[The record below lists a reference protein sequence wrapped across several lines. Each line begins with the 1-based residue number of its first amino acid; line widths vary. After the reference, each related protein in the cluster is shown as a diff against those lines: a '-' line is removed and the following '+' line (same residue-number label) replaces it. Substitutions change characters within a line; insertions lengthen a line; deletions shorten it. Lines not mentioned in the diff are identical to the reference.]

1 MTALELISLAN
12 QALFVGLFVVVLRQ
26 ALRQPTRAA
35 VDTALLFGSIA
46 ALVLVSR
53 VTELTG
59 TSDAPLVVPVIL
71 LLLNLAPYA
80 MIRLVADF
88 SPTPRWIQVAGAVA
102 FIGIAALGFAITT
115 QPQLVELAIIAWFL
129 AVGGYAATAF
139 LRESSR
145 TRGITQRRM
154 TAVAA
159 GAILFIGAIVVV
171 FVNALVGGEGAFLG
185 IVGQVAALAAVIAF
199 FLGFA
204 PPSWIRRAWRE
215 PDLRGFLERS
225 VRLVGISDERSVIT
239 ELQQSAAA
247 AFGAT
252 GASIGVSDGER
263 PVLRYV
269 SRDGEWAEYPDD
281 AFIAGRAFQEQRR
294 VVALDAAAADPA
306 NAETYERNMARTVI
320 AAPITTEDRRIGA
333 LAIYA
338 ERAPIFVEE
347 DLWLIEL
354 LANHTA
360 VLLEARDLARHAS
373 DLQAR
378 EDAARLKEEFL
389 SAAAHDLRTPLTVV
403 LGQAE
408 LLERR
413 LARDPTAPVDATGV
427 ARIANEARR
436 LRDLISEMLDAQRLQ
451 QPGAAMDRRTLDLRR
466 VVEAVRDRQLEQG
479 RAILVSE
486 PATPILSSID
496 RMRMEQVLDNLV
508 ENALKYSTGV
518 ELPEIR
524 IWEEGPE
531 GLFAVVD
538 HGVGIPDAERDRIF
552 ERFYRASNAQSITD
566 TGMGLGLYICR
577 RIVEEHGGRIWVEPT
592 AGGGSTLTVAL
603 PLAAAALGEPEVSA
617 TEPSWN
623 IQPGAEAAADA

>member
-12 QALFVGLFVVVLRQ
+12 QALFVGLFVVVLRH
-26 ALRQPTRAA
+26 ALRQRTRAT

-46 ALVLVSR
+46 ALVLITR
-53 VTELTG
+53 LTDLTG
-59 TSDAPLVVPVIL
+59 TGDAPLVLPLIL

-88 SPTPRWIQVAGAVA
+88 SGTARWIQVAGAVA
-102 FIGIAALGFAITT
+102 YVGIAALGFAISA

-129 AVGGYAATAF
+129 SVGGYAATAF
-139 LRESSR
+139 LRESGR

-171 FVNALVGGEGAFLG
+171 FVNALVGGEGALLG
-185 IVGQVAALAAVIAF
+185 IVGQVAALAAVVAF

-225 VRLVGISDERSVIT
+225 VRLVGVSDERSVIT

-252 GASIGVSDGER
+252 GASIGVSDGKR

-281 AFIAGRAFQEQRR
+281 VFIAGRAFQEQRR
-294 VVALDAAAADPA
+294 VVALDAAGSDPE

-320 AAPITTEDRRIGA
+320 AAPVTTEDRRIGA

-354 LANHTA
+354 LASHTA
-360 VLLEARDLARHAS
+360 VLLEARDLARQAS

-413 LARDPTAPVDATGV
+413 LARDPTATVDAAGV
-427 ARIANEARR
+427 ARIASESRR
-436 LRDLISEMLDAQRLQ
+436 LRDLISEMLDAQRLE
-451 QPGAAMDRRTLDLRR
+451 QPGAVMDRLTLDLRQ
-466 VVEAVRDRQLEQG
+466 VVDAVRGRQLEHG
-479 RAILVSE
+479 RALEVRE
-486 PATPILSSID
+486 PAAPILSSID

-518 ELPEIR
+518 ELPQIR
-524 IWEEGPE
+524 VWEEAAE
-531 GLFAVVD
+531 ARFAVVD
-538 HGVGIPDAERDRIF
+538 HGVGIPDTEHDRIF

-592 AGGGSTLTVAL
+592 AGGGSTFTVAL
-603 PLAAAALGEPEVSA
+603 PLAPPAVEEPDAPA
-617 TEPSWN
+617 TEPGWST
-623 IQPGAEAAADA
+623 QPGAGAVADA